1 MQQREIE
8 ELMQRIAR
16 ESGNPDAARAAGR
29 MREALRT
36 PEGQQAAQRVLE
48 GHGRALERAA
58 RMAQAGDLEGAKQSV
73 QQIKYMSLEQL
84 CSVLKSQVPIKQ
96 LDWSSKNPNAMNFL
110 I

>member
-48 GHGRALERAA
+48 GHGRTLERAA

-73 QQIKYMSLEQL
+73 QQLLRTPEGAKLAAQLASLMG
-84 CSVLKSQVPIKQ
+84 K
-96 LDWSSKNPNAMNFL
+96 
-110 I
+110 

>member
-36 PEGQQAAQRVLE
+36 PEGQQAAQRVVE

-58 RMAQAGDLEGAKQSV
+58 LMAQAGYLEGAKQSV
-73 QQIKYMSLEQL
+73 QQLLRTTEGAKLAAQLASLMG
-84 CSVLKSQVPIKQ
+84 K
-96 LDWSSKNPNAMNFL
+96 
-110 I
+110 